1 MKRGYKA
8 VSKYAALVIAGAIRT
23 VTEIHLEKNYKIL
36 HRLTNTEFMFVSLI
50 EIDEIRESSFPR
62 SVAHIK
68 LLLVNNFQKF
78 SLFCNKAHEL
88 LRVSYK
94 VTGLT
99 TQTAQIVDHFD
110 YSDSRSICD
119 GCIIPPC
126 K

>member
-1 MKRGYKA
+1 MKRCYKA
-8 VSKYAALVIAGAIRT
+8 VSKYAALVIAGTIRT

-50 EIDEIRESSFPR
+50 EIDEIREPSFPR

-68 LLLVNNFQKF
+68 LLLVNNFQNF

-99 TQTAQIVDHFD
+99 TQTAQIVDHLD
-110 YSDSRSICD
+110 VRRKPPRD
-119 GCIIPPC
+119 GHLI
-126 K
+126 